1 MKEEEKIQ
9 WHPAFYGAIQAELI
23 EYRDVLYFEAEH
35 QLTTEPLRIDVPII
49 RKQPDAVIRKN
60 IAAIFRT
67 INICEFKS
75 PDDSFSVEDYYKI
88 CAYANLYRALHR
100 KDPVTASPIEMR
112 DMTLTISV
120 TARPVARL
128 VFF

>member
-9 WHPAFYGAIQAELI
+9 WHPAFYEAIQAELV
-23 EYRDVLYFEAEH
+23 EYRDVLHFEAEH
-35 QLTTEPLRIDVPII
+35 QLTTEPLRIDVLII

-75 PDDSFSVEDYYKI
+75 PDDRKPDRNAGYD
-88 CAYANLYRALHR
+88 AYNIGYNAANGFDR
-100 KDPVTASPIEMR
+100 T
-112 DMTLTISV
+112 
-120 TARPVARL
+120 
-128 VFF
+128 F